1 MIAFGVRLTLRG
13 GREAVVR
20 LAITAIA
27 VALGTGL
34 LLAAIAGI
42 NAVNAQNRR
51 DAWLSSVPG
60 PVVGHQ
66 TPTAAQAQPLWW
78 KLRPDFYRGQL
89 MGRLDVAATG
99 PASPVPPGIPHLP
112 GPGQFYASP
121 SLAALL
127 RSAPAGQL
135 AGRFPGHLIGTI
147 GPAALPSPNS
157 LAVIV
162 GHTASTLAH
171 TPGAVRVYQI

>member
-60 PVVGHQ
+60 PVAGHQ

-121 SLAALL
+121 AMVKLL
-127 RSAPAGQL
+127 GTAPASEL
-135 AGRFPGHLIGTI
+135 ADRYPGRLIGTI
-147 GPAALPSPNS
+147 ADSALPAPNT
-157 LAVIV
+157 LLIII
-162 GHTASTLAH
+162 GHSAGFMRQQ
-171 TPGAVRVYQI
+171 PGAEK